1 MVARTF
7 KRASGWWQDADGLWH
22 SPSEGPPPVPIPESG
37 SDREDGSQFESNEP
51 PVLGGGPIGPVS
63 GHADQPIQDVG
74 SGDVAEVITDRLID
88 EKGLTISDAESWV
101 DLGVGDYDEIVAW
114 SMLVDYPNEA
124 EACVAQGYSSADVG
138 PWIKSGIAFDAD
150 DALPW
155 IASGYSLIE
164 AAAWRDVSYISA
176 PNEIQVLR
184 DNWASHGF
192 DPSEAVRWVAVDDS
206 PSTAEQWRK
215 SGIALDDAK
224 VFSKAYMDIDDSKL
238 WIEAGFSATVA
249 RQFDAEGFDVEDAI
263 ASRVRGL
270 TVSAALRRLRDGG
283 FDGEDGEDGE
293 DGDYRPSAI
302 NIANSFADD
311 HPQVAARI
319 QSQGV
324 IWWGLVTQHLER
336 LVKLT
341 TEEPA
346 VMAALGEQ
354 AGFLPRSKTAIDW
367 ASREPNMFQ
376 LLASLARGYGTGR
389 LALGTHEQVLQ
400 YSTAKED
407 ADQPEHRSAFART
420 TWSSKRWRRAQ
431 RIRRRSRRP
440 FTGSAQRSST
450 IRHKTP
456 FVPSCLMRVDKDFS
470 WPSQKTLS
478 EQAAEGKAM
487 SVACPCGCGRSIPAR
502 SKANGRATRSLSTA
516 CPPCPLTCPI
526 FAKGRTAQAPSKWQ
540 PSRIGD

>member
-407 ADQPEHRSAFART
+407 ADQRGAQISLCSNNLEFEEVAACSEDPTALAAAVYGVSAEEFDDQ
-420 TWSSKRWRRAQ
+420 AQ
-431 RIRRRSRRP
+431 DAI
-440 FTGSAQRSST
+440 
-450 IRHKTP
+450 
-456 FVPSCLMRVDKDFS
+456 
-470 WPSQKTLS
+470 
-478 EQAAEGKAM
+478 
-487 SVACPCGCGRSIPAR
+487 
-502 SKANGRATRSLSTA
+502 RSLMFDA
-516 CPPCPLTCPI
+516 CRQGFLVAI
-526 FAKGRTAQAPSKWQ
+526 AEDLERAS
-540 PSRIGD
+540 SRG